1 MGEVSGEGAISP
13 PLSTRGF
20 ATRRGEEGAML
31 RVGDCCRLV
40 FAKLGSTRLLRL
52 CSRLLVTLLR
62 LNSGAGESVRIGIEA
77 NEERTLLS
85 LSAPASLSGANIA
98 ALFWWIKVLRALP
111 YDRGVRAP

>member
-1 MGEVSGEGAISP
+1 MGEVSGEGAGSP
-13 PLSTRGF
+13 PLGTRGF

-40 FAKLGSTRLLRL
+40 FARLGSTRLLRL
-52 CSRLLVTLLR
+52 CSRLLVTRLR
-62 LNSGAGESVRIGIEA
+62 LNSGAGESVRTGIEA

-98 ALFWWIKVLRALP
+98 ALFW
-111 YDRGVRAP
+111 